1 MSRLRNRLLKRLL
14 YLLLVLVLALPVAE
28 LFLRLEE
35 RLVWATGDIRSGAG
49 LRAYGSRLNR
59 RLWKMFLEAGS
70 TDLRVL
76 PGNASTAHHLPPG
89 GKWSAVD
96 FLLPEE
102 RREASRFAVTSDS
115 RGFRGAEKKLSNKD
129 YRVLVLGSYQAFGH
143 GVGDQETY
151 SALLE
156 ERLKRSPKLK
166 RKGLRPVVFNGGMQ
180 SASLERGVKVLEE
193 RLDEL
198 KPGLVILDYGMT
210 DQVSAG
216 MNPWLQ
222 PFAAVAKPGTALYE
236 RLDRFSR
243 LNSTGPVG
251 ASYLFQHLVG
261 RAMEENLEPN
271 RRRFAEGLGKVI
283 GELELRGVLVLLL
296 DQPMVGVPAELYERV
311 AGGYSNAGFLS
322 VKALL
327 EGKGR
332 EKPAEGALW
341 LEEFPPSFRAFFQKK
356 TGLAPYL
363 GNMLHVNRAGHAEI
377 AGALAAWVEENGVR
391 P

>member
-1 MSRLRNRLLKRLL
+1 M
-14 YLLLVLVLALPVAE
+14 LVLALPVTE

-35 RLVWATGDIRSGAG
+35 RLAWLGSGSKAG
-49 LRAYGSRLNR
+49 MRIYGHRLNR

-70 TDLRVL
+70 KDLRVL
-76 PGNASTAHHLPPG
+76 PGNASTANLLPPQG
-89 GKWSAVD
+89 QWSAVD

-102 RREASRFAVTSDS
+102 MREASRFHVKSDHH
-115 RGFRGAEKKLSNKD
+115 GFRGGEKKLTGKD
-129 YRVLVLGSYQAFGH
+129 FRILVLGSYQAFGH
-143 GVGDQETY
+143 GVDDHETY
-151 SALLE
+151 AALLE
-156 ERLKRSPKLK
+156 ERLRQSPKLRK
-166 RKGLRPVVFNGGMQ
+166 KGLRPVVFNGGMQ
-180 SASLERGVKVLEE
+180 SASLDRGVKTLAEKYG
-193 RLDEL
+193 EL
-198 KPGLVILDYGMT
+198 RPRVVILDYGMT
-210 DQVSAG
+210 DQVSDG

-251 ASYLFQHLVG
+251 GTYLFQLLVG

-271 RRRFAEGLGKVI
+271 RRHFA
-283 GELELRGVLVLLL
+283 GELEKVLGELERKGTFVLLL
-296 DQPMVGVPAELYERV
+296 DQPMVGVPGELYERV
-311 AGGYSNAGFLS
+311 AGRFANAGFLS

-332 EKPAEGALW
+332 ESASASAPW
-341 LEEFPPSFRAFFQKK
+341 LEEFPPSFRAYFQKK

-377 AGALAAWVEENGVR
+377 ARAVAAWVDENAVR